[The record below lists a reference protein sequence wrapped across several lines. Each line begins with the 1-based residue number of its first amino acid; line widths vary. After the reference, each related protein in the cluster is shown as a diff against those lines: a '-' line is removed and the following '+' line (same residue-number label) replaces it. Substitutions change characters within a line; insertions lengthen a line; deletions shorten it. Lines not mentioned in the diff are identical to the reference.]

1 VSRCSSCLAPHALAL
16 LSRRQ
21 TRGRERHG
29 LRDGSPVDSGVTVGV
44 AISALLR
51 CLFAAQPGRECSSG
65 CASKGAG
72 LVMPWKFD
80 YIPYSGIWNVVME
93 LKPQDLLVLFKQ
105 VAQSGRAWT
114 YAALGD
120 ALGMS
125 ASQVHRS
132 VQRCVTAGLA
142 VSTGRGDWRGMREAL
157 LEFSVHGVRYAF
169 PAKLGPARRGVP
181 TSFGALPLSADISS
195 APGEAPVWP
204 YPEGRV
210 RGPSLSPLHRHVPEA
225 ALADPALYQYLALLD
240 ALRIGRSRERALAEK
255 LLSERLRK
263 PDAT

>member
-1 VSRCSSCLAPHALAL
+1 
-16 LSRRQ
+16 
-21 TRGRERHG
+21 
-29 LRDGSPVDSGVTVGV
+29 
-44 AISALLR
+44 
-51 CLFAAQPGRECSSG
+51 
-65 CASKGAG
+65 
-72 LVMPWKFD
+72 
-80 YIPYSGIWNVVME
+80 ME

-105 VAQSGRAWT
+105 AAHPGRAWT

-120 ALGMS
+120 ALGLS

-132 VQRCVTAGLA
+132 VQRCIAAGLA
-142 VSTGRGDWRGMREAL
+142 VSNRRGEWHTMREAM

-169 PAKLGPARRGVP
+169 PGKLGAARRGVP
-181 TSFGALPLSADISS
+181 TSFGALPLSAEISS

-204 YPEGRV
+204 YPDGQA

-240 ALRIGRSRERALAEK
+240 ALRVGRSRERTLAEN
-255 LLSERLRK
+255 LLAERLRK